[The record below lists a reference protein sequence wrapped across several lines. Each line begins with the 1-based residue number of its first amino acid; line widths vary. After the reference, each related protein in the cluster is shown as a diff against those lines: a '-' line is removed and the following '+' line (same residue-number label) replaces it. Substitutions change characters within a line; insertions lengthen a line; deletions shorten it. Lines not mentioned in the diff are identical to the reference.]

1 MALPPPRLPPSSH
14 TAPAFGGAADQHLSH
29 GIQRPGPL
37 GPPPGFFGPVFPHGA
52 SRWRLRPAPPGP
64 LGPPLGV
71 FGPPP
76 GLEEGPHIVEAMSL
90 SSHDR
95 FPSPL
100 KMPGEP
106 ALVRLRG
113 ISPRGASPS
122 LRSEANDAGQQQT
135 IDARLTREV
144 VRAIC
149 VLSRPSSLSE
159 EHSNLTEYS
168 CGESTEEERFGVGAA
183 EGGLTD
189 EHRSELEKLS
199 RELSNAL
206 AHSDDLLRFESLA
219 EQAALSFTRLD
230 SIASH
235 GDGPRRAVRKAVR
248 CMQNILTLVCCRGL
262 TPEELGH
269 QGVPAPMRAKIATV
283 CIKFMLDE
291 ESTIAR
297 CGTAK
302 YRLFNDGRKFSRRRR
317 KRSKP
322 RVRPENLALQSGVI
336 ST

>member
-1 MALPPPRLPPSSH
+1 M
-14 TAPAFGGAADQHLSH
+14 SH
-29 GIQRPGPL
+29 GNQRPGRRHCGRRESGQHGREDDFADDGIGENSGESCLAL
-37 GPPPGFFGPVFPHGA
+37 GPPPGLED
-52 SRWRLRPAPPGP
+52 S
-64 LGPPLGV
+64 

-76 GLEEGPHIVEAMSL
+76 GLEEGPRIVEEMSL
-90 SSHDR
+90 SSPYDR
-95 FPSPL
+95 FPSPRM
-100 KMPGEP
+100 MPGEP

-149 VLSRPSSLSE
+149 VLSTPNSLSE

-168 CGESTEEERFGVGAA
+168 CGELTEEERFGVSAA

-189 EHRSELEKLS
+189 EHRSELAKLS
-199 RELSNAL
+199 RGLSNAF
-206 AHSDDLLRFESLA
+206 AHPSDFLRFESLA
-219 EQAALSFTRLD
+219 EQAAWSFTRLD

-235 GDGPRRAVRKAVR
+235 GDGPIRAVRKAVR
-248 CMQNILTLVCCRGL
+248 CMQNVLTLVCARGL

-269 QGVPAPMRAKIATV
+269 QGVPVPMRANIVAV
-283 CIKFMLDE
+283 CRKFQLDE
-291 ESTIAR
+291 EGTIAR
-297 CGTAK
+297 CGIAK

-317 KRSKP
+317 KKP
-322 RVRPENLALQSGVI
+322 KTRVRPENLALQSGVI